1 MLFMM
6 KMDLTLMRL
15 SLSLLYEK
23 KSLIG
28 IRWTKTK
35 EILTLSVLDGKTH
48 FPHYNGLKLN
58 GHYLYL

>member
-23 KSLIG
+23 KSLIS

-35 EILTLSVLDGKTH
+35 GILTLSVLDGKTH
-48 FPHYNGLKLN
+48 FPH
-58 GHYLYL
+58 